1 MHNSSP
7 GNGGEMASHHT
18 LRQIGESPPLMSVL
32 VITLAASTRRAGW
45 WTVLYK

>member
-18 LRQIGESPPLMSVL
+18 LRQIGESPPTDVSPCYHPGGQYTEGWMVD
-32 VITLAASTRRAGW
+32 RAI
-45 WTVLYK
+45 